1 MTRDDIEFEAAASA
15 RYHRRRAA
23 FLERMSQM
31 FSFLTLAG
39 GAGAFVAIV
48 GEATLI
54 AKIAALATAV
64 VSIIQIVSQTDKAA
78 NEHRHWL
85 RAWNNILREV
95 HQNDNPKPSMLAGW
109 IERKYEIEGECVV
122 EMKALANDSFNRT
135 LNALGRE
142 GEPFRLSWWQKLW
155 MQFFSFDNAKY
166 R

>member
-1 MTRDDIEFEAAASA
+1 
-15 RYHRRRAA
+15 
-23 FLERMSQM
+23 
-31 FSFLTLAG
+31 
-39 GAGAFVAIV
+39 
-48 GEATLI
+48 
-54 AKIAALATAV
+54 
-64 VSIIQIVSQTDKAA
+64 
-78 NEHRHWL
+78 
-85 RAWNNILREV
+85 
-95 HQNDNPKPSMLAGW
+95 MLAGW